1 MYFAAPAAYYFSCGP
16 IAADQLSDWALR
28 KNISEE
34 AARRRAGFL

>member
-16 IAADQLSDWALR
+16 VAADQLSCWARR
-28 KNISEE
+28 KNISVD